1 MKNFLVK
8 TKDWF
13 KNHLPTKRRLIQL
26 YAALLTNANIKGF
39 ATGKIYTG
47 STKTACVPGL
57 NCYSCPG
64 AIGACPLG
72 ALQDSLAASSTRAP
86 AYIFG
91 ILILFGLLLGR
102 VICGFL
108 CPFGLIQEL
117 LYKIRSPKLRK
128 NRFTRILSYF
138 KYVLLGILIA
148 IPVIYAGI
156 PSFCKYVCPAGT
168 LEGAVSLLANIE
180 NSDFYA
186 MLGYLFT
193 WKFAILVVVVVA
205 CVFIY
210 RAFCRFICPLGAIY
224 GLFCRLSLLGVK
236 LDKNKC
242 IDCGLCIEGCKMD
255 IKHVGDHECIQCGEC
270 IPVCPVQAITWKG
283 SKIFV
288 KNTLPVAQPAA
299 AEGGKVDLLSL
310 SKSNAAVVVTTPVKD
325 SAEVCAAPEVGAEGA
340 TASGAEISA
349 DVTSEGT
356 LSEAAKP
363 SKFKAAI
370 KAFGAKFKNRR
381 FALEFT
387 AWVLAIAVLI
397 TALVCYNYPEK
408 VETTLSPMTFTT
420 YRSAASDS
428 GESYMTDYADNKMD
442 VLYFWRT
449 DLEESVNGIAELIVQ
464 KEKYGANVNILAI
477 HSIYKDNR
485 DVQAFIDEKGWTDSG
500 IIFAQDDSSVNAY
513 SHFGGDISVPSTIT
527 VVVGKNAAIISQDT
541 GTDGIEKLGESLAIA
556 QSELVYGVGDQIPAF
571 DLKLYK
577 SQSTATQFTNKS
589 ILGKVTVIN
598 YWYTD
603 CDPCKA
609 ELPYFE
615 SIYEEYD
622 GAINMFAVHSYSAVP
637 SGGVQAWLDGNVDR
651 TGRAWNSYEITFA
664 QDTEETC
671 TYLMFGGK
679 YAYPMTV
686 VLDANGVIDF
696 VKQGACSETELREAI
711 VAAMN

>member
-242 IDCGLCIEGCKMD
+242 IDCGLCIEG
-255 IKHVGDHECIQCGEC
+255 
-270 IPVCPVQAITWKG
+270 
-283 SKIFV
+283 
-288 KNTLPVAQPAA
+288 
-299 AEGGKVDLLSL
+299 
-310 SKSNAAVVVTTPVKD
+310 
-325 SAEVCAAPEVGAEGA
+325 
-340 TASGAEISA
+340 
-349 DVTSEGT
+349 
-356 LSEAAKP
+356 
-363 SKFKAAI
+363 
-370 KAFGAKFKNRR
+370 
-381 FALEFT
+381 
-387 AWVLAIAVLI
+387 
-397 TALVCYNYPEK
+397 
-408 VETTLSPMTFTT
+408 
-420 YRSAASDS
+420 
-428 GESYMTDYADNKMD
+428 
-442 VLYFWRT
+442 
-449 DLEESVNGIAELIVQ
+449 
-464 KEKYGANVNILAI
+464 
-477 HSIYKDNR
+477 
-485 DVQAFIDEKGWTDSG
+485 
-500 IIFAQDDSSVNAY
+500 
-513 SHFGGDISVPSTIT
+513 
-527 VVVGKNAAIISQDT
+527 
-541 GTDGIEKLGESLAIA
+541 
-556 QSELVYGVGDQIPAF
+556 
-571 DLKLYK
+571 
-577 SQSTATQFTNKS
+577 
-589 ILGKVTVIN
+589 
-598 YWYTD
+598 
-603 CDPCKA
+603 
-609 ELPYFE
+609 
-615 SIYEEYD
+615 
-622 GAINMFAVHSYSAVP
+622 
-637 SGGVQAWLDGNVDR
+637 
-651 TGRAWNSYEITFA
+651 
-664 QDTEETC
+664 
-671 TYLMFGGK
+671 
-679 YAYPMTV
+679 
-686 VLDANGVIDF
+686 
-696 VKQGACSETELREAI
+696 
-711 VAAMN
+711 